1 ISTPFYVLH
10 NMQYNYI
17 TKKTEKQ
24 VLFCCQGRFIDLSD
38 YSKIDAFIL
47 FCPLYHQHQN
57 IHLSYTET
65 KMRSSPWMEIDEY

>member
-47 FCPLYHQHQN
+47 LGLDLGLDLGLMFVYN
-57 IHLSYTET
+57 
-65 KMRSSPWMEIDEY
+65 K